1 MSRGDPATRLDNQG
15 NWATARNPALGSP
28 SPKRP
33 VFLIE
38 GNEISSAVAVA
49 GLDAG
54 KTEPIPPATP

>member
-38 GNEISSAVAVA
+38 GNEISSAVPVA

-54 KTEPIPPATP
+54 KN